1 MKTRLLLI
9 FCGIWA
15 LASIGQAQAQRIGGL
30 PDLSFNPTDSGA
42 PFHRGLFAPEA
53 VIWPSQ
59 QGRIFM
65 AYRNS
70 FSSDVT
76 SLQLHY
82 QQFDLTELAPSGA
95 RDTSS
100 KPLVRGFIRGFVQ
113 TPQGRPVMIGT
124 SDIFN
129 NTDTVT
135 LTKSYLR
142 TTGTD
147 QQVRSAWKG
156 GKYPLPLAAE
166 GDFKAGLVRAP
177 GNGASYIFWITNN
190 PLDSTAPATRTVFI
204 QIDTATF
211 AEINRTTIDGLVVS
225 AAAYNAAQDKAYFI
239 GANLSNEPAS
249 AVLNQQLQQTGIL
262 VISQAVARIQPPFA
276 YLSVADNGSYTVA
289 GRYSNIVGVWN
300 LNADGSLN
308 GNYPDTRLPQGS
320 YAFSYDNG
328 VLRAAC
334 YSATQT
340 GVAQV
345 LHQYV
350 MAPGGGWA
358 SQQDTPLDG
367 AWGAGKPIA
376 YMAALNAWIC
386 ETGSLAFATVNGY
399 MEPKYRFLLK
409 SDGSL
414 SAYGKMQGTL
424 GHTYSMGYRVAEDAD
439 PAPSNQILY
448 QNNVVVHNGRISP
461 NFLVLQRNG
470 EIDPAFTSS
479 LRFPKRLVWSLGL
492 TDRYPLGYPFNA
504 RRMVDLATGNRLLF
518 SSLFTSSLGD
528 SSAVNYPD
536 TLYRYRFDG
545 TEDPL
550 PRTVRG
556 MGLFHSPSGGFV
568 TLTFLTASGA
578 HRSGQQLQSSTY
590 NSEYSAAKMIVQRLS
605 PAGEFT
611 DTVAKID
618 FTALPDSLTN
628 WGRYITVA
636 AEDEEGG
643 IWISDLMNS
652 SLGLDG
658 PGQRSF
664 LMRVM
669 QGRRPTI
676 LVPDSN
682 YVFSQVHRVEVLPG
696 KKFRIFGVI
705 TKRVAPNNTP
715 TQLQVALF
723 DSVGHFLTDPEFPS
737 HTPYVVS
744 DAYGGR
750 NSTTS
755 TYMNAVLPDGRIFM
769 NVYSEGAGRYLMFQR
784 DGRLDPSFLP
794 ISASYSFGAILIGG
808 NTVYCQSPYSASVNN
823 LVGKKTNMLGG
834 IYKNGLYAFKLSSSP
849 AGKGFVGGKVERV
862 ASPVLPGQGCAP
874 AGTRYPVAGTV
885 VKAGTRVAITDT
897 AGNYAMAV
905 DTGRHNLSQDLPN
918 DFLMRQVCPL
928 AQASRP
934 VHISRQLQT
943 VLGQDFINE
952 SYDCPRMTLNF
963 FPGRMRLCSQ
973 GTAMVSY
980 RNEGTAPQPDARLRL
995 FLPDQMRLI
1004 SSVQPFT
1011 READGSYTFPLG
1023 TVLPNQGG
1031 MFTITDSIACSVP
1044 DSNLRICYTARI
1056 EPMSVCGQIAG
1067 SQLSWDGAWVDA
1079 KAHFISTGTRVG
1091 QVRYRVVN
1099 RGQSMT
1105 DSVPLKIVTQNY
1117 YPAYSQKI
1125 KLVAGDS
1132 LEFYVNGG
1140 EHLSSQLVVGQ
1151 TAGCPLGTMG
1161 SMGFAGVSA
1170 TPTFLSLQDG
1180 WLGRQTVS
1188 QCFPIRYAYDPNEKT
1203 VYPEKQAEPGERLD
1217 YTIHFE
1223 NYGNDTAFAVVVL
1236 DTLDANL
1243 DVTKFALEGSSHPC
1257 TVTLTGTETQPV
1269 LNFSFLPIA
1278 LTAKRQ
1284 DSVASKGFVKFA
1296 LSLKPGVPRGTF
1308 VANRASIYF
1317 DRNPA
1322 VVTPYATIQVRPE
1335 DRVTAI
1341 APVSSPTLLVA
1352 PNPSQDSFRVVVP
1365 PGSYGRQLAIRD
1377 VAGRLIR
1384 TVMFQGNTAEVSGL
1398 AAGMYTVQV
1407 EGLKAARVVVNR

>member
-1 MKTRLLLI
+1 MAIPKEYNFNFFNLN
-9 FCGIWA
+9 
-15 LASIGQAQAQRIGGL
+15 QR
-30 PDLSFNPTDSGA
+30 
-42 PFHRGLFAPEA
+42 
-53 VIWPSQ
+53 
-59 QGRIFM
+59 
-65 AYRNS
+65 
-70 FSSDVT
+70 
-76 SLQLHY
+76 Y
-82 QQFDLTELAPSGA
+82 QQHDLVEVAPSGA
-95 RDTSS
+95 RDTTT

-113 TPQGRPVMIGT
+113 TPDGRPVMIGT
-124 SDIFN
+124 SDIFQ

-135 LTKSYLR
+135 LTKSYVR
-142 TTGTD
+142 ISGTD
-147 QQVRSAWKG
+147 DDVRRAWKG
-156 GKYPLPLAAE
+156 GKYALPFAAE
-166 GDFKAGLVRAP
+166 GNFNAGLVQAP
-177 GNGASYIFWITNN
+177 GNIASYIFWITNN

-211 AEINRTTIDGLVVS
+211 AEINRTTVDGLVVS

-249 AVLNQQLQQTGIL
+249 AVLNNQLQQTGIL
-262 VISQAVARIQPPFA
+262 VISQAVARIQPPFS
-276 YLSVADNGSYTVA
+276 YLKVADNGSYTVA
-289 GRYSNIVGVWN
+289 GHYSNIVGVWN

-308 GNYPDTRLPQGS
+308 SGFPDTRVAAGT
-320 YAFSYDNG
+320 YAFSFDQG
-328 VLRAAC
+328 VLRAAV
-334 YSATQT
+334 YDTNSQGRAIS
-340 GVAQV
+340 

-350 MAPGGGWA
+350 LAPNGGWA
-358 SQQDTPLDG
+358 SQRTTALDPL
-367 AWGAGKPIA
+367 WGSGKPLC
-376 YMAALNAWIC
+376 YLPALDAWLC
-386 ETGSLAFATVNGY
+386 ETGSLHFATVNGY
-399 MEPKYRFLLK
+399 PEPKYRFLVK
-409 SDGSL
+409 SDGTVTS
-414 SAYGKMQGTL
+414 YGKMQGAL
-424 GHTYSMGYRVAEDAD
+424 NYSYSLSFDALEDAD
-439 PAPSNQILY
+439 PAPSDQMLI
-448 QNNVVVHNGRISP
+448 QNNVLLYNGRLSP
-461 NFLVLQRNG
+461 NLLVLKKNG
-470 EIDPAFTSS
+470 DVDPAFTSS
-479 LRFPKRLVWSLGL
+479 LGFPPRMIWSLG
-492 TDRYPLGYPFNA
+492 TSNRYVYNNQMIVLPSRNLY
-504 RRMVDLATGNRLLF
+504 LATGNRILF
-518 SSLFTSSLGD
+518 CPLFYTDGTD
-528 SSAVNYPD
+528 SSNMSFPD
-536 TLYRYRFDG
+536 TLYRFNFDG
-545 TEDPL
+545 SEAPL
-550 PRTVRG
+550 TRTVRG
-556 MGLFHSPSGGFV
+556 MGVFKIPSGGYAACS
-568 TLTFLTASGA
+568 FLTSSGA
-578 HRSGQQLQSSTY
+578 HRSSQQFQGSMY
-590 NSEYSAAKMIVQRLS
+590 NSEYHAAKIIVQRLNA
-605 PAGEFT
+605 AGDFV
-611 DTVAKID
+611 DTLCKID
-618 FTALPDSLTN
+618 LTTFPDSLTN
-628 WGRYITVA
+628 LGRSIQIR
-636 AEDEEGG
+636 AEDTEGG
-643 IWISDLMNS
+643 VWIMDNLNS
-652 SLGLDG
+652 SLGGDG

-664 LMRVM
+664 LMRVLP
-669 QGRRPTI
+669 GKRPMI

-682 YVFSQVHRVEVLPG
+682 YVVSSINRIEVLPG
-696 KKFRIFGVI
+696 KQFRIFGNIYRI
-705 TKRVAPNNTP
+705 TSPGVSNVN
-715 TQLQVALF
+715 LQVVLF
-723 DSVGHFLTDPEFPS
+723 DSVGHLLADPEFPS
-737 HTPYVVS
+737 RSPYILTGP
-744 DAYGGR
+744 YGMRRSGS
-750 NSTTS
+750 NSTIS
-755 TYMNAVLPDGRIFM
+755 DVLPDGR
-769 NVYSEGAGRYLMFQR
+769 VLLSTYSSAGGKLFLFQR

-794 ISASYSFGAILIGG
+794 ISSLNSFNASLIGT
-808 NTVYCQSPYSASVNN
+808 NTLICQSPYLAENN
-823 LVGKKTNMLGG
+823 NVEGRRKNELGG
-834 IYKNGLYAFKLSSSP
+834 IYKNIIYAFKLSSSP
-849 AGKGFVGGKVERV
+849 AGKGFIGGKVQRV
-862 ASPVLPGQGCAP
+862 ASPVLPGQGCTP
-874 AGTRYPVAGTV
+874 AGTRYPVAGNV
-885 VKAGTRVAITDT
+885 VKAGSRVAITDT
-897 AGNYAMAV
+897 GGNYAMAV
-905 DTGRHNLSQDLPN
+905 DTGRHMLNQDMPN

-928 AQASRP
+928 AQAGRP

-963 FPGRMRLCSQ
+963 YPGRMRLCSQ
-973 GTAMVSY
+973 GTATVSY

-1031 MFTITDSIACSVP
+1031 AFTITDSIACAIP

-1067 SQLSWDGAWVDA
+1067 SQLNWDGAWVDA
-1079 KAHFISTGTRVG
+1079 RAHFISTGTHAG

-1125 KLVAGDS
+1125 KLIAGDS

-1151 TAGCPLGTMG
+1151 TNGCPLGTFG

-1188 QCFPIRYAYDPNEKT
+1188 QCYPIRYAYDPNEKI

-1243 DVTKFALEGSSHPC
+1243 DVTKFVLEGSSHPC
-1257 TVTLTGTETQPV
+1257 TVTLTGTDTQPV

-1296 LSLKPGVPRGTF
+1296 LSLKPGVARGTY
-1308 VANRASIYF
+1308 VSNRASIYF

-1335 DRVTAI
+1335 DRVTAN

-1352 PNPSQDSFRVVVP
+1352 PNPSQGSFRVVVP
-1365 PGSYGRQLAIRD
+1365 QGSYGRQLAIRD

-1384 TVMFQGNTAEVSGL
+1384 TVSMQGTTAEVSGL

>member
-1 MKTRLLLI
+1 MKTRLLRIL
-9 FCGIWA
+9 CGLWA
-15 LASIGQAQAQRIGGL
+15 LLSVEQVQAQRIGGL

-42 PFHRGLFAPEA
+42 PFHRGLFTPEA
-53 VIWPSQ
+53 TFWRGQ
-59 QGRIFM
+59 QGRVFM
-65 AYRNS
+65 ATAKSYTTNL
-70 FSSDVT
+70 T
-76 SLQLHY
+76 NLQLHY
-82 QQFDLTELAPSGA
+82 QQFGLDELAPSGA

-113 TPQGRPVMIGT
+113 TPDGRPVMVGT
-124 SDIFN
+124 SDIFD

-142 TTGTD
+142 TTGTNE
-147 QQVRSAWKG
+147 QVRRAWRG
-156 GKYPLPLAAE
+156 GKYPLTLAAE

-177 GNGASYIFWITNN
+177 GNGSSYIFWITNN
-190 PLDSTAPATRTVFI
+190 PVDSTAPATRTVFI
-204 QIDTATF
+204 QIDTTTF
-211 AEINRTTIDGLVVS
+211 AEINRTVVDGIVVS
-225 AAAYNAAQDKAYFI
+225 AAAYNGTQDKAYFI
-239 GANLSNEPAS
+239 GATLSNEPTSVA
-249 AVLNQQLQQTGIL
+249 LNGQLQQTGVL
-262 VISQAVARIQPPFA
+262 VISQAVARIQPPFE
-276 YLSVADNGSYTVA
+276 YLAVADNGSYTVA
-289 GRYSNIVGVWN
+289 GHYSNIVGVWN

-308 GNYPDTRLPQGS
+308 ANFPDTRLPQGN
-320 YAFSYDNG
+320 YAFSYDEG

-376 YMAALNAWIC
+376 YLSALNAWLC
-386 ETGSLAFATVNGY
+386 ETGSLPFASVNGY
-399 MEPKYRFLLK
+399 LEPKYRFLLK
-409 SDGSL
+409 GDGSI
-414 SAYGKMQGTL
+414 SPYGKMQGTL

-439 PAPSNQILY
+439 PAPSTQILY

-479 LRFPKRLVWSLGL
+479 LRFPKQLVWSLGL
-492 TDRYPLGYPFNA
+492 SDRPTGPAGLLS
-504 RRMVDLATGNRLLF
+504 RRSIELASGNRLLF
-518 SSLFTSSLGD
+518 YTLFTNTVSD
-528 SSAVNYPD
+528 SSAINYPD
-536 TLYRYRFDG
+536 TLYRFRFDG
-545 TEDPL
+545 TPDPQAK
-550 PRTVRG
+550 TVRG
-556 MGLFHSPSGGFV
+556 VGMFHAASGGFY
-568 TLTFLTASGA
+568 TLAFLTATGA
-578 HRSGQQLQSSTY
+578 HRSGQQMQGTGFS
-590 NSEYSAAKMIVQRLS
+590 SEYHAARIIVQRLS
-605 PAGEFT
+605 AAGEFV
-611 DTVAKID
+611 DTLAKINL
-618 FTALPDSLTN
+618 TALPDSLTN

-643 IWISDLMNS
+643 VWISDLMNS

-669 QGRRPTI
+669 QGQRPVI

-705 TKRVAPNNTP
+705 TKRVAPNTIP

-723 DSVGHFLTDPEFPS
+723 DSVGHFLTDPEFPT
-737 HTPYVVS
+737 HNPYVVS

-750 NSTTS
+750 NSSTS
-755 TYMNAVLPDGRIFM
+755 TYMNAVLPDGRVFM
-769 NVYSEGAGRYLMFQR
+769 NVYSGGGSRYLMFQR

-794 ISASYSFGAILIGG
+794 ISAPYSFGAVLIGG
-808 NTVYCQSPYSASVNN
+808 NTLYCQSPFTASSNN

-834 IYKNGLYAFKLSSSP
+834 IYKNGLFAFKLSSSP

-862 ASPVLPGQGCAP
+862 ASPVLPGQGCTP

-885 VKAGTRVAITDT
+885 VKAGSRVAITDT
-897 AGNYAMAV
+897 GGNYAMAV

-928 AQASRP
+928 AQASRL

-1031 MFTITDSIACSVP
+1031 MFTITDSITCMIP

-1056 EPMSVCGQIAG
+1056 EPMSVCGQISG
-1067 SQLSWDGAWVDA
+1067 SQLNWDGAWVDA
-1079 KAHFISTGTRVG
+1079 RANFISTGTHAG
-1091 QVRYRVVN
+1091 QVRFRVVN

-1125 KLVAGDS
+1125 KLTSGDS
-1132 LEFYVNGG
+1132 LEFYVQGG
-1140 EHLSSQLVVGQ
+1140 EHLTSQLVVGQ
-1151 TAGCPLGTMG
+1151 TTGCPLGTFG
-1161 SMGFAGVSA
+1161 SMGFAGISA

-1188 QCFPIRYAYDPNEKT
+1188 QCYPIRYAFDPNEKV

-1243 DVTKFALEGSSHPC
+1243 DVTKFAFEGSSHPC
-1257 TVTLTGTETQPV
+1257 TVTLTGTDTQPV

-1278 LTAKRQ
+1278 LTSKRQ

-1308 VANRASIYF
+1308 VPNRASIYF

-1341 APVSSPTLLVA
+1341 STTTTPTLLVA
-1352 PNPSQDSFRVVVP
+1352 PNPSQGSFWVVVP
-1365 PGSYGRQLAIRD
+1365 QGSYGQQLAVRD
-1377 VAGRLIR
+1377 VAGRLVR
-1384 TVMFQGNTAEVSGL
+1384 TITLQGNTAEVSGL